1 MAAPSGTP
9 SSVFKHAIDLNRVS
23 NSLQKPLAVAYN
35 RILVKAA
42 RELQAMGTDE
52 YSSSYRA
59 KRLGQIIGSL
69 KTSLDGWAKDSRDVS
84 STSPMSNQ
92 WCQPWPSCQTYTD
105 PARSSSVMRSRSG
118 MMQSR
123 SSYRRGGRSRR
134 RR

>member
-42 RELQAMGTDE
+42 KELQAMGTDE

-69 KTSLDGWAKDSRDVS
+69 KTSLDGWAKDSTKV
-84 STSPMSNQ
+84 
-92 WCQPWPSCQTYTD
+92 
-105 PARSSSVMRSRSG
+105 
-118 MMQSR
+118 
-123 SSYRRGGRSRR
+123 
-134 RR
+134 